1 MNKDDINFFMDNG
14 YFILKNAVDK
24 SFCDIVFKNT
34 KNVLNKAYGSDY
46 ENKYYH
52 IKLIGRNPHITDFMN
67 THNLSYNF
75 KKDKNDILN
84 QVAGTNITNRTSG
97 GYTISSFK
105 SGHNEKNWHLDGW
118 AHHYL
123 SQSMHSTCVI
133 AYTDTV
139 EGTWVAPESIKLL
152 TEFFYNN
159 NFMLHC
165 ENFLEFAPLLRHIIN
180 KCNDIRQVSLEQ
192 GDMLITHPFLVHAA
206 NFNKTQDIRVIT
218 NMMLMKEIDLKN
230 PISLVELRIQK
241 DLEELKLDINKYHL
255 DTSKVL
261 PKYEPI
267 VGRPNHDNQYKL
279 LKNQLIHLQKNNII
293 NDKDQIDG
301 VNIMKNNFN
310 ETNNEEL
317 DNYNKNIYKKVKE
330 RFYMRLK

>member
-24 SFCDIVFKNT
+24 SFCDSVVKNT

-118 AHHYL
+118 
-123 SQSMHSTCVI
+123 
-133 AYTDTV
+133 
-139 EGTWVAPESIKLL
+139 
-152 TEFFYNN
+152 
-159 NFMLHC
+159 
-165 ENFLEFAPLLRHIIN
+165 HIITYHN
-180 KCNDIRQVSLEQ
+180 LC
-192 GDMLITHPFLVHAA
+192 
-206 NFNKTQDIRVIT
+206 TQRV
-218 NMMLMKEIDLKN
+218 
-230 PISLVELRIQK
+230 
-241 DLEELKLDINKYHL
+241 
-255 DTSKVL
+255 
-261 PKYEPI
+261 
-267 VGRPNHDNQYKL
+267 
-279 LKNQLIHLQKNNII
+279 
-293 NDKDQIDG
+293 
-301 VNIMKNNFN
+301 
-310 ETNNEEL
+310 
-317 DNYNKNIYKKVKE
+317 
-330 RFYMRLK
+330 